1 MRYIYLFV
9 DLQIGKKK
17 YSESMICY
25 WMEDGLGG
33 YQMETRDYF
42 IKNTDIIRSILRPT
56 LHKIG
61 RSRFTY
67 IFPDFK

>member
-1 MRYIYLFV
+1 
-9 DLQIGKKK
+9 
-17 YSESMICY
+17 MIRY

-56 LHKIG
+56 LRKIG
-61 RSRFTY
+61 RSRCTY